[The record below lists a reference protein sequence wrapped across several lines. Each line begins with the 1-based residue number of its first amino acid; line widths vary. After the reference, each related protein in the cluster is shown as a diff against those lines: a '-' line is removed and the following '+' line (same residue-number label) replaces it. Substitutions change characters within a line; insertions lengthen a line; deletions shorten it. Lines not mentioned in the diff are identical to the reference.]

1 MVRLFVESVGV
12 LGPGL
17 KGWAAT
23 REILA
28 GTAPYSAEEVVLAA
42 PEGLPQAERR
52 RTGKPVRLAL
62 SAGIEALAATSRQQ
76 DSLATVFTS
85 SAPDGQVIHEICT
98 TLASTDR
105 QVSPTRFHNS
115 VHNAPAGYWSI
126 AQRSQAASTSL
137 CCFDWSFAAGLLE
150 AGSQCMTQN
159 EAVLLVSYDVPYPEP
174 LLSARPTIGILGVA
188 LLLSAQASP
197 AAFASID
204 LRLQTDAP
212 AREPSKMQD
221 AGLEA
226 LRTGNP
232 TGRGLPLLQA
242 LAGPSNALV
251 TIEYLNG
258 AVLCAEVRRC

>member
-1 MVRLFVESVGV
+1 MRLFVESVGV

-17 KGWAAT
+17 TGWPSSRKVLTGA
-23 REILA
+23 
-28 GTAPYSAEEVVLAA
+28 APYAPGEVVLAA
-42 PEGLPQAERR
+42 PEALPQAERR

-62 SAGIEALAATSRQQ
+62 IAGMEALAATSRRP
-76 DSLATVFTS
+76 DTLGTVFAS

-98 TLASTDR
+98 TLAGNDR

-126 AQRSQAASTSL
+126 ALRSQAASISL

-150 AGSQCMTQN
+150 AGAQCMTQD
-159 EAVLLVSYDVPYPEP
+159 EPILLVSYDVPYPEP
-174 LLSARPTIGILGVA
+174 LLTARPILGILGAAV
-188 LLLSAQASP
+188 LLSPEASP

-204 LRLQTDAP
+204 LRLQADAP
-212 AREPSKMQD
+212 APSRMQD

-251 TIEYLNG
+251 VIEYLNG
-258 AVLCAEVRRC
+258 TALCAEVRPS

>member
-23 REILA
+23 REILT
-28 GTAPYSAEEVVLAA
+28 GTAPYSPEEVVLAA

-62 SAGIEALAATSRQQ
+62 SAGMEALAATSRQQ

-98 TLASTDR
+98 TLASIDR

-137 CCFDWSFAAGLLE
+137 CCFDCSFAAGLLE
-150 AGSQCMTQN
+150 AGSQCVTQN

-174 LLSARPTIGILGVA
+174 LLSARPTIGILCVA

-204 LRLQTDAP
+204 LQLQAD

-221 AGLEA
+221 TGLEA

-242 LAGPSNALV
+242 LAGPSDALV
-251 TIEYLNG
+251 AIEYLNG